1 MAPKKRTTKK
11 TTAGEGAAKKA
22 TAKKTAAK
30 KATAKK
36 TAAKK
41 TTAPAKNSGA
51 PTPGSDTPKQPPRRR
66 APTLGNPGADPQ
78 RIHREYVEQH
88 TGGGEEPTP
97 EAYERGLEQWH
108 RLPGAVNQPPAEVR
122 VRDTGIGPDGRPP
135 HPEEST
141 IDDKEGDEEGS
152 PS

>member
-11 TTAGEGAAKKA
+11 TTANKSAAKKTNAEKPPAKKSTAKKA
-22 TAKKTAAK
+22 TAP
-30 KATAKK
+30 KAD
-36 TAAKK
+36 
-41 TTAPAKNSGA
+41 PA

-108 RLPGAVNQPPAEVR
+108 RLPGAVNQPPAEVL
-122 VRDTGIGPDGRPP
+122 VRDDGAGPHDRPADGGEP
-135 HPEEST
+135 T
-141 IDDKEGDEEGS
+141 VDDKEGDEEGS